1 MQINNIK
8 EINKQKSFK
17 KQASVLRNPGHFM
30 KTISPIFDTLFYK
43 LVTVVGV
50 FQHNQWNF
58 HGSVTAV
65 FFLIGEKKK
74 KAEGNNS
81 TGLFVIPQLTAK

>member
-1 MQINNIK
+1 
-8 EINKQKSFK
+8 
-17 KQASVLRNPGHFM
+17 M

-74 KAEGNNS
+74 KQKGTILQDS
-81 TGLFVIPQLTAK
+81 L